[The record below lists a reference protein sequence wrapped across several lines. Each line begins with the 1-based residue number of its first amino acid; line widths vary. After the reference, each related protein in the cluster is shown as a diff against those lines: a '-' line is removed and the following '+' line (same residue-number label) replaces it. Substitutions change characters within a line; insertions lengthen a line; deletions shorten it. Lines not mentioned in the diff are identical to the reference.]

1 MGRNKMA
8 SDWMSKLTKD
18 FGKVAADMPSPTD
31 NVIQLPSPSFNW
43 AVGNGGITEG
53 KAVCFFGPESGGKS
67 LLMYLT
73 IIQIQQKYPDGI
85 CILFDAEYSYNK
97 DWFIKLGGDASR
109 LIVRQTNDP
118 LKIFDYMSPE
128 GELYEM
134 LQDGAPVKAV
144 AIDSVKSIR
153 YPKDIKSKTTDLTMG
168 GGGASYLGSALKGVL
183 PVVREFG
190 LTTILV
196 QQVYE
201 EMDQYKKMS
210 NPWIVPDGRALKHF
224 CDYMVQV
231 ERLETKAG
239 RIEDGKDIA
248 GNAYQ
253 VGHIVRCKCK
263 KNRVGAPYRV
273 AQFSLSYQEGIVD
286 TANELFDLAK
296 SLGVVYHPV
305 NPETG
310 KVSNMMWQIG
320 NHDPVRGEANLRKM
334 VLESQELQDEIVQ
347 ALGGVSE
354 EAADARNKSMDTT
367 DVDLDLSGL

>member
-1 MGRNKMA
+1 
-8 SDWMSKLTKD
+8 
-18 FGKVAADMPSPTD
+18 
-31 NVIQLPSPSFNW
+31 
-43 AVGNGGITEG
+43 
-53 KAVCFFGPESGGKS
+53 
-67 LLMYLT
+67 
-73 IIQIQQKYPDGI
+73 
-85 CILFDAEYSYNK
+85 
-97 DWFIKLGGDASR
+97 
-109 LIVRQTNDP
+109 
-118 LKIFDYMSPE
+118 MSPE

-134 LQDGAPVKAV
+134 LQDGAPVKCV

-153 YPKDIKSKTTDLTMG
+153 YPKDIKAKTTDLTMG
-168 GGGASYLGSALKGVL
+168 GGGASYLGPALKGVL
-183 PVVREFG
+183 PVVREFN

-201 EMDQYKKMS
+201 EMDQYKKMA

-296 SLGVVYHPV
+296 SLGIVYHPV

-310 KVSNMMWQIG
+310 KTNVQMWKVG
-320 NHDPVRGEANLRKM
+320 SHDPIRGEANMRKF
-334 VLESQELQDEIVQ
+334 VVESPEVQSEIIGL
-347 ALGGVSE
+347 LGNVTVEME
-354 EAADARNKSMDTT
+354 EERNKELETT
-367 DVDLDLSGL
+367 DVDLDLSSI